1 MSALKDRI
9 NADVKAALKS
19 GDKTRA
25 TTLRLMLAAIKQ
37 VEVDQRIEP
46 DDTAIVAILTRL
58 TSQRRDSISQ
68 FEAAQRSDLVDKERA
83 ELAIIEAFL
92 PAPLSADEIA
102 ELVAAALASTGAT
115 QVKDMGKV
123 MNVLRPQLV
132 GRADLAA
139 VSATVKARLSGG

>member
-9 NADVKAALKS
+9 SADVKAALKS

-46 DDTAIVAILTRL
+46 DDAAIVAILTKL

>member
-1 MSALKDRI
+1 MSPLKERI

-46 DDTAIVAILTRL
+46 DDAVIVGILTKL

-68 FEAAQRSDLVDKERA
+68 FEAAQRADLVEKERT
-83 ELAIIEAFL
+83 ELAIIEEFL
-92 PAPLSADEIA
+92 PAPLSADEVA
-102 ELVAAALASTGAT
+102 ALVAAAIASTGAT

-139 VSATVKARLSGG
+139 VSVTVKARLSGG